1 MPPFITAPPQI
12 TPRRGFTGGLPA
24 YSAGSFAFGQAPTK
38 FYVTSVAVATNVVT
52 LGVKLIEGNIPA
64 VGSLITVVGTVVG
77 TAAVNVTNVALASVT
92 ITPST
97 GLGTVTYAA
106 TAANLTTTNDGGMAI
121 VSVPEVGD
129 TLAVQK
135 YQQIALDPVGGYGI
149 TWQWSCPSAP
159 ATIALQLE
167 GAINDTDAEYAIIGT
182 SQTTTSGS
190 IITSVPEL
198 VRFVRINC
206 TATTGGSSPTL
217 IAKLLQSTQK

>member
-1 MPPFITAPPQI
+1 MPPYITAPPQI

-24 YSAGSFAFGQAPTK
+24 YSAGSFAFGQSPTK
-38 FYVTSVAVATNVVT
+38 MYVTSVAVATNVVT

-64 VGSLITVVGTVVG
+64 VGNLITVTGTVV
-77 TAAVNVTNVALASVT
+77 AAPAVNVTRVALASVT

-97 GLGTVTYAA
+97 GVGTVTYAA
-106 TAANLTTTNDGGMAI
+106 TTANLATTPDGGMAI
-121 VSVPEVGD
+121 VDVAEVGD

-149 TWQWSCPSAP
+149 SYSWSCPSAP

-167 GAINDTDAEYAIIGT
+167 AAINDTDAEYAIVGT
-182 SQTTTSGS
+182 SNTTTSGS
-190 IITSVPEL
+190 IITQVPNL
-198 VRFVRINC
+198 CRFVRINV
-206 TATTGGSSPTL
+206 TATTGGASPTI